1 MSFGTAYPRYGPN
14 STDVRGYGNSNAS
27 SSVAGDLRR
36 YSGETA
42 SVQPFGAS
50 RSHLDGAAPYSRG
63 HSPTA
68 LGQPQPRSNATSLSQ
83 ATLHKS
89 SHLPLSS
96 KGGAHSSPQ
105 QHAAS
110 NDRGAL
116 VRAGYV
122 ASDLARRVADLEERL
137 RHIEVNEAEGMN
149 LSHKTVRD
157 TLATAQSLHD
167 ISASLEERILKD
179 SRHLEEIME
188 TKLRGEA
195 EQRGDMEKHLKKIL
209 NDEATV
215 LKETLLRSEGLQK
228 DDIEV
233 QLRHVT
239 DLVNKST
246 AHMEDRIDDL
256 KKEMAE
262 SVHVLQGTVDD
273 VLKKLTAQK
282 KSQNEAE
289 SNLLNLIEET
299 CTSLQMEI
307 EEERKQRVASHKHLE
322 RVLLEATARQW
333 TKT

>member
-1 MSFGTAYPRYGPN
+1 
-14 STDVRGYGNSNAS
+14 
-27 SSVAGDLRR
+27 
-36 YSGETA
+36 
-42 SVQPFGAS
+42 
-50 RSHLDGAAPYSRG
+50 
-63 HSPTA
+63 
-68 LGQPQPRSNATSLSQ
+68 
-83 ATLHKS
+83 
-89 SHLPLSS
+89 
-96 KGGAHSSPQ
+96 
-105 QHAAS
+105 
-110 NDRGAL
+110 
-116 VRAGYV
+116 
-122 ASDLARRVADLEERL
+122 
-137 RHIEVNEAEGMN
+137 MN

-157 TLATAQSLHD
+157 TLTTAQSLHD
-167 ISASLEERILKD
+167 ISASLEERIMKD

-195 EQRGDMEKHLKKIL
+195 EQRGEMEKHLKKIL

-239 DLVNKST
+239 DQVNKST
-246 AHMEDRIDDL
+246 SHMENRVDDL

-273 VLKKLTAQK
+273 VLKKLAAQK

-289 SNLLNLIEET
+289 TNLLNLIEET

-322 RVLLEATARQW
+322 RVLLEATGRQW